1 MRKKVIGVMG
11 AGAGATPENIADAYE
26 LGKAIAANDWILL
39 TGGRAV
45 GVMEASSRG
54 AKEAGGLTLGILPN
68 KDAEGVSEFVD
79 IAIYTDMGNARNNIN
94 VLSCDVAIA
103 VGMGM
108 GTASEIALAV
118 KNDRPAILLKPDP
131 ETFVFF
137 TKFAASQVQ
146 SVMTIEAAIAL
157 IKTLVT

>member
-26 LGKAIAANDWILL
+26 LGQAIAANDWILL
-39 TGGRAV
+39 TGGRAA
-45 GVMEASSRG
+45 GVMEAASRG
-54 AKEAGGLTLGILPN
+54 AKAANGLTLGILPN
-68 KDAEGVSEFVD
+68 QDTQDISEFVD

-94 VLSCDVAIA
+94 VLSSDVIIA

-108 GTASEIALAV
+108 GTASEMALAV
-118 KNDRPAILLKPDP
+118 KNNTPAILLKPDP

-137 TKFAASQVQ
+137 TKFAAPQVQ
-146 SVMTIEAAIAL
+146 NVMTIDAAIAL
-157 IKTLVT
+157 TKTLLT